1 MELKTVIVIDNSS
14 YPFGGTAQVAFIS
27 ALELKRRGYEVVY
40 VSTDKSPNPALTEKG
55 IRVECLDN
63 LGIRDNPN
71 RLEAAA
77 NGIWNADIG
86 SKVKRILQ
94 HYDSQSTIIHIHGYL
109 HTFSPSIL
117 KVCSQSGKKVI
128 LTLHDYFTLCP
139 CGGFYDYKSKKV
151 CNKSPMS
158 LKCILC
164 NCDKRNY
171 PQKIWRVIRQVGVN
185 KWLTNNKKI
194 ALAYISE
201 FSYSKMK
208 ERVEKRHKTFYVR
221 NPYDLGENFVYKA
234 ENNFDYVFLGRL
246 SEEKGA
252 DLFCRTFVR
261 LLKNGKV
268 RGKAIVVGDGEL
280 KEKLENNY
288 PEITFVGW
296 KTHDEMPEIMKTAR
310 ALVFPSRWYEGAPLT
325 PIEFMAHG
333 IPCIVSDACAA
344 TEYVKDDSNGLIF
357 QSENEDALIDSVLKA
372 EDDRKWSSV
381 AAELRNSFDRM
392 QYSVSA
398 HCDRLIEVYNMILC
412 GGQTY

>member
-14 YPFGGTAQVAFIS
+14 YPLGGTAQVAFIS

-171 PQKIWRVIRQVGVN
+171 PQKIWRGIRQVGVN

-221 NPYDLGENFVYKA
+221 NPYDLGENFV
-234 ENNFDYVFLGRL
+234 
-246 SEEKGA
+246 
-252 DLFCRTFVR
+252 
-261 LLKNGKV
+261 
-268 RGKAIVVGDGEL
+268 
-280 KEKLENNY
+280 
-288 PEITFVGW
+288 
-296 KTHDEMPEIMKTAR
+296 
-310 ALVFPSRWYEGAPLT
+310 
-325 PIEFMAHG
+325 
-333 IPCIVSDACAA
+333 
-344 TEYVKDDSNGLIF
+344 
-357 QSENEDALIDSVLKA
+357 
-372 EDDRKWSSV
+372 
-381 AAELRNSFDRM
+381 
-392 QYSVSA
+392 
-398 HCDRLIEVYNMILC
+398 
-412 GGQTY
+412 

>member
-1 MELKTVIVIDNSS
+1 
-14 YPFGGTAQVAFIS
+14 
-27 ALELKRRGYEVVY
+27 
-40 VSTDKSPNPALTEKG
+40 
-55 IRVECLDN
+55 
-63 LGIRDNPN
+63 
-71 RLEAAA
+71 
-77 NGIWNADIG
+77 
-86 SKVKRILQ
+86 
-94 HYDSQSTIIHIHGYL
+94 
-109 HTFSPSIL
+109 
-117 KVCSQSGKKVI
+117 
-128 LTLHDYFTLCP
+128 
-139 CGGFYDYKSKKV
+139 
-151 CNKSPMS
+151 MS